1 VVSTAAIDALR
12 ARIEDIEAGRKRE
25 KDVLPFG
32 LPTVDSRLPGGGLAL
47 GALHEVAGGGNGA
60 IDGAAAA
67 LFVAGIAARVRG
79 KTLWCLTRPDLFA
92 PAIAQAGLG
101 PDRVT
106 YVEAGD
112 EKSVLACF
120 EEGLRHGGLGSV
132 VAEVSRLSMTG
143 SRRLQLAAES
153 SGTVGLALR
162 RWRRQAEASDFGQ
175 PTAAS
180 TRWRVSV
187 LPSGPLPVPGVGR
200 HRWLVELIRAR
211 AGESADFE
219 LEACDD
225 KGRLGLPSN
234 LVHRQVQ
241 KEITRRIA
249 AA

>member
-1 VVSTAAIDALR
+1 MLR
-12 ARIEDIEAGRKRE
+12 ARIEDIEASRKRNKE
-25 KDVLPFG
+25 VLPFG
-32 LPTVDSRLPGGGLAL
+32 LPTVDSRLPGGGLSL

-67 LFVAGIAARVRG
+67 LFVAGIAARMKG

-101 PDRVT
+101 PDRVI

-132 VAEVSRLSMTG
+132 VAEISRLSMTG
-143 SRRLQLAAES
+143 SRRLQLAAE
-153 SGTVGLALR
+153 GTGTIGLALR

-187 LPSGPLPVPGVGR
+187 LPSSPLPVPGVGR

-234 LVHRQVQ
+234 LVHRQGK